1 MPDAKVRIHA
11 LSALPCRHDLAGRPH
26 ASLSSAYRCVARYG
40 LPGLR
45 VTEVRLARFG
55 RGREEAPNG
64 P

>member
-26 ASLSSAYRCVARYG
+26 ASLSSAYRCVTRNG
-40 LPGLR
+40 IPGLR
-45 VTEVRLARFG
+45 VTEIRLVRYG
-55 RGREEAPNG
+55 RDRREALDG